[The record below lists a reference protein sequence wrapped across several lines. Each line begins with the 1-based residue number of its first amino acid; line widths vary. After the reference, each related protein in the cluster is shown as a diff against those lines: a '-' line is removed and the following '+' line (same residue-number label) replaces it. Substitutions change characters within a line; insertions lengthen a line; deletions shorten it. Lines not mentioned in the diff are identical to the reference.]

1 MKSIENYLKKLEHL
15 SPLETGEK
23 TKIEKKGEIKSVIFD
38 IYGTLVISASG
49 DIDKVDV
56 KTQSLQ
62 QAMKQAGFKTET
74 LKEEDYDTLL
84 YLFKETI
91 KESHKASKGFGI
103 PFPEIEITSIWK
115 AVFKKYDNDKIISE
129 TADITTMAFIF
140 ELLSNKV
147 FPMPNMI
154 ETLKELKK
162 RKIPLGIV
170 SNAQF
175 YTPIMMN
182 YFIDG
187 NYTENEFIS
196 GFEKNLHVYS
206 YKEKR
211 AKPDYSIFE
220 KLLPVL
226 KERYSISPNEVVFV
240 GNDMLNDI
248 YTASKVG
255 FKTALFAGD
264 KRSLRLRQDKTEVSG
279 ITPDYIITD
288 LKQLLDII

>member
-1 MKSIENYLKKLEHL
+1 MKSIENYLKNLKELFPL
-15 SPLETGEK
+15 STGE
-23 TKIEKKGEIKSVIFD
+23 TSKIDKKGDIKSVIFD

-56 KTQSLQ
+56 KTQSLKQ
-62 QAMKQAGFKTET
+62 SMRQAGFNVANLNESD
-74 LKEEDYDTLL
+74 LDEILL
-84 YLFKETI
+84 LFKETI
-91 KESHKASKGFGI
+91 KESHQTSKDFGI

-115 AVFKKYDNDKIISE
+115 AVFSKYDNARIGLDNANISV
-129 TADITTMAFIF
+129 MAFVF

-154 ETLKELKK
+154 LTLDELKK

-182 YFIDG
+182 YFIGG
-187 NYTENEFIS
+187 NYSDEEFIS

-211 AKPDYSIFE
+211 AKPDYVLFE
-220 KLLPVL
+220 KLVPIL
-226 KERYSISPNEVVFV
+226 KEKYNMSPGEVLFV
-240 GNDMLNDI
+240 GNDMLNDV

-264 KRSLRLRQDKTEVSG
+264 KRSLRKREDKHEVRS
-279 ITPDYIITD
+279 ITPDYVITD
-288 LKQLLDII
+288 LKQLLDIV